1 MNLKF
6 VLVVARLNG
15 NALASINVVITLYM

>member
-6 VLVVARLNG
+6 VLVVARLSG